1 MILRP
6 TSFKFNAVLVLYL
19 FVAVIC
25 TSNSNVLAKEKQK
38 DIDLVEFYSNY
49 HQDKAFEEVYPDCL
63 DDGEHN
69 VCPDENSSISCSS
82 IQEITAWCEQHLNLK
97 KEQHENAVNGCTR
110 FVGYHVDKNHYACC
124 DSSDD
129 CDAFLQDQF
138 DEHLGLYQYRDSVDD
153 DDGFHASTSSVEFN
167 RRQLENGYDD
177 DDDDD
182 NYDDD
187 DDDDYDDDSFQ
198 PRGKDE
204 L

>member
-19 FVAVIC
+19 SVAIIC
-25 TSNSNVLAKEKQK
+25 TSKSYVLAKERK
-38 DIDLVEFYSNY
+38 DFNLVEFYSNY
-49 HQDKAFEEVYPDCL
+49 NQGKSFDEVYPACL
-63 DDGEHN
+63 DDGVYN
-69 VCPDENSSISCSS
+69 VCPDENTSISCSS
-82 IQEITAWCEQHLNLK
+82 IQEITAWCEKHLNSK
-97 KEQHENAVNGCTR
+97 MEEQKDAVLGCTR

-138 DEHLGLYQYRDSVDD
+138 EEHLGLYQYHDSVDD

-167 RRQLENGYDD
+167 RRNSGNEYDD

-182 NYDDD
+182 DYEDDD
-187 DDDDYDDDSFQ
+187 DEYDDDSIQ
-198 PRGKDE
+198 LMAKDE